1 MKLHKLLLNLASM
14 ASLRLGSAVLVFA
27 LFWYLSHHLAP
38 SQLGGF
44 SLLMNL
50 FFLFQSLLL
59 LGLNMPL
66 MRRIAADPDVAAVE
80 SSNSFFFALPVAAII
95 GAGLGLAGHIYSG
108 DGLVWP
114 FALLG
119 LSMLP
124 TAWTVV
130 AECVLIGREQ
140 MYGVACVNL
149 LEAMARLVG
158 AVAVI
163 IGGFGVTGVL
173 VVFTALRFAAAAA
186 YLFNRHVPAPMW
198 RMVAAGVLESY
209 RREVPTYLAIAV
221 VTGLC
226 VRVDILLVSK
236 LLSLHDAGIYAAAVR
251 LSDAALMLPTTAAV
265 VIFPTQARMFETNRA
280 GFVNLMSGAV
290 RWYLIMG
297 FAAALLVVTLSPF
310 IVHLLYAPA
319 LSEAA
324 PVLQILILG
333 AAMMVMDQLLS
344 TTMMAA
350 RAQQADLR
358 SMTFGLGV
366 LVTLIVVLTHFF
378 GLLGAAMASPAA
390 LLVRVL
396 YRLNWAQHLFSR
408 PLVWAALRVLA
419 AAAAAVAVL
428 YFGAASG
435 RALDLIGAY
444 AAYGILL
451 WATRSL
457 HGADWQVLRQFV
469 AAQRHGAGRT

>member
-1 MKLHKLLLNLASM
+1 MKLHRLLLNLASM
-14 ASLRLGSAVLVFA
+14 ASLRLGSALLVFA
-27 LFWYLSHHLAP
+27 LFWYLSHHMLP

-50 FFLFQSLLL
+50 FYLFQSLLL

-66 MRRIAADPDVAAVE
+66 MRRIAALPEVAAVE
-80 SSNSFFFALPVAAII
+80 SSNSCFFALPVAALI
-95 GAGLGLAGHIYSG
+95 GVGLALTGHFYSG

-130 AECVLIGREQ
+130 AECVLIGQEQ

-158 AVAVI
+158 SVAI
-163 IGGFGVTGVL
+163 ISAGFGLTGVFVL
-173 VVFTALRFAAAAA
+173 FTALRFGAAAA
-186 YLFNRHVPAPMW
+186 YLFNRHVPAPKW
-198 RMVAAGVLESY
+198 RLVAARTIESY

-226 VRVDILLVSK
+226 ARIDILLVSK

-280 GFVNLMSGAV
+280 GFENLMSGAV
-290 RWYLIMG
+290 RWYLIAG
-297 FAAALLVVTLSPF
+297 FAAALLVVTLAPF
-310 IVHLLYAPA
+310 IVHVLYAPA
-319 LSEAA
+319 LAEAA

-366 LVTLIVVLTHFF
+366 LVSLIIVLAHFF
-378 GLLGAAMASPAA
+378 GLSGAAMASPAA

-396 YRLNWAQHLFSR
+396 YRLRWAQHLFSK

-435 RALDLIGAY
+435 RTLDLIAAY
-444 AAYGILL
+444 AAYGFLL

-457 HGADWQVLRQFV
+457 QAADWQVLREFV
-469 AAQRHGAGRT
+469 AAQRHGAGRI